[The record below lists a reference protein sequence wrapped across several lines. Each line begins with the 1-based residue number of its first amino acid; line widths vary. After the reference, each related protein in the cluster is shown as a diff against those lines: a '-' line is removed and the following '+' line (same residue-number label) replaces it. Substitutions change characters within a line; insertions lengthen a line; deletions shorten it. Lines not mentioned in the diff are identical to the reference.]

1 MDSIDAAIRNGRT
14 FTKNAE
20 LPAALAANKNGTSG
34 RQQLDDKITVPR
46 AAILAPIVR
55 PERESPPLCRFC
67 VFESIFDSLVFI
79 VDRTVSCVSLRCAR
93 AHRNFRA
100 V

>member
-1 MDSIDAAIRNGRT
+1 MDSIDAATRNGRT

-34 RQQLDDKITVPR
+34 KQQLDDKITVPR

-55 PERESPPLCRFC
+55 PDREWPPLPCFC
-67 VFESIFDSLVFI
+67 VLESIVNSLVF
-79 VDRTVSCVSLRCAR
+79 VV
-93 AHRNFRA
+93 
-100 V
+100 